1 MVLALSGMRVG
12 EANALKTRDMQK
24 IKDDIGRENIQFN
37 VRGTTGARPVVPR
50 SLNHGS
56 FEKPTVMLEQDVPG
70 VNGVVA

>member
-24 IKDDIGRENIQFN
+24 IKDDMGRENIQFN